1 VAQGT
6 GVLLNNEMDDFSSK
20 PGVPNAY
27 GLVGNEANAIA
38 AEKRPLSSMTPS
50 FIESEAGVAI
60 LGTPGGS
67 RIITM
72 VFLGM
77 LEHLQEKPVENWVD
91 KKRFHHQYLPD
102 VIQHEPDTFTEEV
115 KQSLLEKGHKLKSVG
130 RQYGNMH
137 AIYLNKQNK
146 EVTAASDKRAVG
158 LAKVLT
164 ISK

>member
-1 VAQGT
+1 
-6 GVLLNNEMDDFSSK
+6 MDDFSSK

-38 AEKRPLSSMTPS
+38 PEKRPLSSMTPS
-50 FIESEAGVAI
+50 FVENDKQVAI

-77 LEHLQEKPVENWVD
+77 LEHLQNKPVENWVD

-102 VIQHEPDTFTEEV
+102 VIQHEPDTFSEEV
-115 KQSLLEKGHKLKSVG
+115 KQALQEKGHKLKNVG
-130 RQYGNMH
+130 RKYGNMQ
-137 AIYLNKQNK
+137 AILLDKTNNH
-146 EVTAASDKRAVG
+146 VSAAADKRAVG
-158 LAKVLT
+158 QAQ
-164 ISK
+164 IQ